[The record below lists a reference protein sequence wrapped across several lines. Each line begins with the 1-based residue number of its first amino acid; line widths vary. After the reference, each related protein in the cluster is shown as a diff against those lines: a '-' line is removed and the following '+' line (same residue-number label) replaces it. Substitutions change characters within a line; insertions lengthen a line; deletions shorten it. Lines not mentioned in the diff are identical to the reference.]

1 MADYDTDIYKT
12 WVSNTSYAVN
22 VLHFHIRN
30 MILYE
35 VKPYET

>member
-1 MADYDTDIYKT
+1 MADYDTDIYT
-12 WVSNTSYAVN
+12 IWASNTSYAVN
-22 VLHFHIRN
+22 VLHLHIIN